1 MMFKDILT
9 SLMIFQVKY
18 QRIATIS
25 LNKIP
30 IRFALM
36 SAAMTKIRY
45 QMIERRE
52 AMPPSTVNIVPEV

>member
-1 MMFKDILT
+1 VVSGSVMVFAASGSNTELEDG
-9 SLMIFQVKY
+9 
-18 QRIATIS
+18 
-25 LNKIP
+25 NKIP

>member
-1 MMFKDILT
+1 
-9 SLMIFQVKY
+9 MIF
-18 QRIATIS
+18 AASGSNTE
-25 LNKIP
+25 LEDGNKIP